1 MVAMPFLLGVIFL
14 HYFKLTY
21 TLFDS
26 YYSQIAQISIDLA
39 KECLAERYEKY
50 SDKSWKCVFF
60 NRFPRIITS
69 FSVFHVKIEWGES
82 VNCLEVNRY
91 FLDEKTTIRNK
102 CSNFLRE
109 MVNSYLSLPDRNL
122 SLLFDYADKLRV
134 RRILEQY
141 IALKLWVKSRTME

>member
-69 FSVFHVKIEWGES
+69 FSVFHVKIERLMFCKYALSQMQVNTKVSEPPLYLYTKVGEPPHQS
-82 VNCLEVNRY
+82 RCKSTLWIDLQWSITDFGGE
-91 FLDEKTTIRNK
+91 
-102 CSNFLRE
+102 
-109 MVNSYLSLPDRNL
+109 
-122 SLLFDYADKLRV
+122 
-134 RRILEQY
+134 EQG
-141 IALKLWVKSRTME
+141 RHT